1 MYHGV
6 PGAIKDGQDIPLQVM
21 DIAVHRAVVL
31 HLRGP
36 DLPVVV
42 EVQGMAACDRHVRDV
57 AAAQHIIRH
66 RAAAL
71 LLYSQAVSIAFVF
84 HRAAAVGLAGQLSAR
99 LPGIGPS
106 GVGGDVAD
114 GVADHGIGDPIDH
127 ASGQLVLPV
136 GVPKLILFRMDGRA
150 RVSSVDTTIGSRIII
165 LIATQVYAPPKL
177 NKLFLSLLSLFCIP
191 F

>member
-1 MYHGV
+1 M
-6 PGAIKDGQDIPLQVM
+6 DIP
-21 DIAVHRAVVL
+21 VHCAVVL
-31 HLRGP
+31 HLRRP
-36 DLPVVV
+36 ILSVIV
-42 EVQGMAACDRHVRDV
+42 EVQGVAACDRHVRDV

-71 LLYSQAVSIAFVF
+71 LLYSQAVGVVLVL